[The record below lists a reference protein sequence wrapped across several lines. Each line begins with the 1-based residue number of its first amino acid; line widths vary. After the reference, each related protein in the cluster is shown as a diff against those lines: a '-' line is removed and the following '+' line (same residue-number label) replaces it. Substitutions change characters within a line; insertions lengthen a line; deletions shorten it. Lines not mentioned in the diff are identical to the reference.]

1 MKKGAAMLTKTATCV
16 AVLGLTAVLSVPTAM
31 AQDVTPSSSATETTQ
46 SSGRP
51 STIKIKQNIL
61 QKRLAL
67 LERQIDDAR
76 RCIANASNPTLARDT
91 EGNLNRVPKTDLVNC
106 TRELNR
112 LLYEL
117 SSLQRTVAQLSV
129 EAQAASAAIQRRL
142 QQQRTKKILD
152 AVSGQ

>member
-1 MKKGAAMLTKTATCV
+1 MRVTITCA
-16 AVLGLTAVLSVPTAM
+16 AVLGIVAILGTSAVRG
-31 AQDVTPSSSATETTQ
+31 QDVTPSASATETTQ

-51 STIKIKQNIL
+51 STLKIKQNFL

-67 LERQIDDAR
+67 LQRQIDDAR
-76 RCIANASNPTLARDT
+76 RCIANASNPTLARDP

-112 LLYEL
+112 LLNEL
-117 SSLQRTVAQLSV
+117 SSLQRDSAQLAI
-129 EAQAASAAIQRRL
+129 EAQAASAAIERRL
-142 QQQRTKKILD
+142 RQERTKKLLQ

>member
-1 MKKGAAMLTKTATCV
+1 MRVTITCA
-16 AVLGLTAVLSVPTAM
+16 AVLGIVAILGTSAVM
-31 AQDVTPSSSATETTQ
+31 GQDVTPSASATETTQ

-51 STIKIKQNIL
+51 STLKIKQNFL

-67 LERQIDDAR
+67 LQRQIDDAR
-76 RCIANASNPTLARDT
+76 RCIANASNPTLARDP

-112 LLYEL
+112 LLNEL
-117 SSLQRTVAQLSV
+117 SSLQRDSAQLAI
-129 EAQAASAAIQRRL
+129 EAQAASAAIERRL
-142 QQQRTKKILD
+142 RQERTKKLLQ